1 VIIDNAVYIGSAN
14 FDLRSLF
21 INVELMVRIEDQAFA
36 NHMRLLVD
44 QMCTDALP
52 ISTKLH
58 KARKGILNRLRWT
71 LSYFVVNILDYT
83 VTRRLNFG
91 VKK

>member
-1 VIIDNAVYIGSAN
+1 MIIDDAVYIGSAN

-21 INVELMVRIEDQAFA
+21 INVKIMVRIENKDFA
-36 NHMRLLVD
+36 NHMRLVVD
-44 QMCTDALP
+44 QMCADTLP
-52 ISTKLH
+52 ISPKLH
-58 KARKGILNRLRWT
+58 KARKGLLNRLRWT

-91 VKK
+91 IKK